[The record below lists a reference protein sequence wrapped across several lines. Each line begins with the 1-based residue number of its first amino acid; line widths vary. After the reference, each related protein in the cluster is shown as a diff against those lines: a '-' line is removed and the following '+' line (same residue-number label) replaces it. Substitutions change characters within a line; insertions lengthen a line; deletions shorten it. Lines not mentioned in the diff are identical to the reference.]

1 MEIVETIE
9 KARTLRRDD
18 QLEESQELLLE
29 LLEEYPDDPL
39 VLFEL
44 GGAYDVMGME
54 NEAIPYYEQAI
65 DQGLDGPELLECFI
79 CLGLNHRA
87 IGEFEEAVELLEN
100 ATSQYPEDNS
110 AKTFLALAYYSN
122 EQYTES
128 VQLLLSLLL
137 QTTEDEQITAYADT
151 LDYYKDNL
159 DEVWEEDE
167 NEEDYD

>member
-1 MEIVETIE
+1 MEIAETIE
-9 KARTLRRDD
+9 KARAFRRDD
-18 QLEESQELLLE
+18 ELEESQELLLE

-44 GGAYDVMGME
+44 GGAYDVMGLE
-54 NEAIPYYEQAI
+54 IEAIPYYERAI
-65 DQGLDGPELLECFI
+65 DQGLEGPELLECYI

-87 IGEFEEAVELLEN
+87 IGEFEDAVEILEN

-122 EQYTES
+122 EQYAES
-128 VQLLLSLLL
+128 VQLLVGLLV
-137 QTTEDEQITAYADT
+137 QTTDDEQITAYADT

-159 DEVWEEDE
+159 DEVWEEDDY
-167 NEEDYD
+167 EEDDE